1 MKKTMTRRRALK
13 SVGAVCSGA
22 AVAALAGCEK
32 REAAPATGSG
42 EGAPAVLRTSS
53 DEEYVWISANAN
65 LPLFVAHDHPAL
77 LQVGKEL
84 GVKVTI
90 AGPNSVDIPAL
101 VATVEQIAARKP
113 AGMLVVGWEPSALV
127 APINQAIESG
137 IPVVCVD
144 GDVPTSRRLSF
155 IGTDWYSVGVL
166 QAQEMLKALKGQ
178 KGKVAM
184 LGLIEQYIDQQAFAG
199 FRSVAEKAGL
209 TVMEP
214 IQDKGNQAEAA
225 RVAAAVIQATPELVG
240 FAGFD
245 SESGPGMG
253 QALKESGKAGKI
265 VATCIECEA
274 QHQQLVREGVLTAG
288 IRQKRALFTYQGVKA
303 LYEVVHSRIRFTKDD
318 IKTGVSPIPVYYNT
332 GTFVVT
338 RENVDLQLES
348 PV

>member
-1 MKKTMTRRRALK
+1 MKNKISRRKALQ
-13 SVGAVCSGA
+13 SASALCGGA
-22 AVAALAGCEK
+22 AIAALSGCES
-32 REAAPATGSG
+32 RQAPMPASSG
-42 EGAPAVLRTSS
+42 TPAVARTST

-77 LQVGKEL
+77 FRVGKEL

-101 VATVEQIAARKP
+101 VAIVEQTAARKP
-113 AGMLVVGWEPSALV
+113 AGMMVVGWEPSALI

-137 IPVVCVD
+137 IPVICVD
-144 GDVPTSRRLSF
+144 GDVPASKRLSF
-155 IGTDWYSVGVL
+155 VGTDWYSVGVV
-166 QAQEMLKALKGQ
+166 QAQEMLKALKGK

-184 LGLIEQYIDQQAFAG
+184 LGLIEQYIDQQAFDG
-199 FRSVAEKAGL
+199 FRSVAQKAGL

-225 RVAAAVIQATPELVG
+225 RVATAVIQATPDLVG
-240 FAGFD
+240 IAGFD
-245 SESGPGMG
+245 SESGPGIG
-253 QALKESGKAGKI
+253 QAIKEIGKAGQI

-274 QHQQLVREGVLTAG
+274 QHQQLVREGILTAG

-303 LYEVVHSRIRFTKDD
+303 LYEVVHGQLKFTKDD
-318 IKTGVSPIPVYYNT
+318 IKAGVAPIPVYYNT

-338 RENVDLQLES
+338 HENVDLQMES
-348 PV
+348 SV